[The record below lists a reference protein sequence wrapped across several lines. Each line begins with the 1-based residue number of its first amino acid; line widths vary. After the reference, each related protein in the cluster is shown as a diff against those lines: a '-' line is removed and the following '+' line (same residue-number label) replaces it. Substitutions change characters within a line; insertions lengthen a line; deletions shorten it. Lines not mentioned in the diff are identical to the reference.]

1 MMVVGLVTRKDLL
14 KYLLQ
19 SSTVRD
25 WHTPVTME
33 SNVSES
39 REVIPG
45 LNEESRRVLPIKPAT
60 VQLFASTPLAN
71 CQMLFITLRLSD
83 AFVTSNSKLVGIVT
97 RNDLRMAIG
106 QADFWPVFNFF
117 KNIWTGFWGL
127 FKRKTL

>member
-1 MMVVGLVTRKDLL
+1 LCLQKNLASMMVVGLVTRKDLL

-33 SNVSES
+33 SNLSDS

-45 LNEESRRVLPIKPAT
+45 LQEENRRVLPIKPAT

-106 QADFWPVFNFF
+106 QRDFSP
-117 KNIWTGFWGL
+117 
-127 FKRKTL
+127 